1 MAREQRTRIY
11 KNLFNKENKSTEH
24 HYVRRGTQA
33 LALHHID
40 DIEILNKKGKLLV
53 QVWRLLT
60 GPCLSWSIIERI
72 LDTSATFFEVL
83 GLKSQSLDTL

>member
-40 DIEILNKKGKLLV
+40 DIEILNKKK
-53 QVWRLLT
+53 Q
-60 GPCLSWSIIERI
+60 IISSGLEAVDGT
-72 LDTSATFFEVL
+72 LFEL
-83 GLKSQSLDTL
+83 EYY

>member
-40 DIEILNKKGKLLV
+40 DIEILNKKN
-53 QVWRLLT
+53 Q
-60 GPCLSWSIIERI
+60 IISSGLEAVDGT
-72 LDTSATFFEVL
+72 LFEL
-83 GLKSQSLDTL
+83 EYY

>member
-11 KNLFNKENKSTEH
+11 KNLFNKENKSTKH

-40 DIEILNKKGKLLV
+40 DIEILNKKK
-53 QVWRLLT
+53 Q
-60 GPCLSWSIIERI
+60 IISSGLEAVDGT
-72 LDTSATFFEVL
+72 LFEL
-83 GLKSQSLDTL
+83 EYY